1 MGCPKKY
8 KNKKVTRVSGNSKHD
23 VRCCSP
29 LGDSCTSK
37 PCQKAK
43 TYQEAAEIC
52 SSKGLRLCFPDELNK
67 CCSTGCKFDFSTVW
81 VATKAPGNNPSYFNM
96 DSAMLLLNFQSLH
109 LDRNLVTIEFIHR
122 KPAGGF

>member
-81 VATKAPGNNPSYFNM
+81 VATKAPGNNPSYFIM
-96 DSAMLLLNFQSLH
+96 DSAMLFCEIAESSITRSQFSHN
-109 LDRNLVTIEFIHR
+109 
-122 KPAGGF
+122 